1 MKDDYTED
9 GHVLV
14 QALDKKSVPDGLER
28 LEDRRPRAGLRAAER
43 TVRRLL
49 GGDAR
54 VVDEG
59 AREQRTRATRPT
71 PTIET
76 SIQTL
81 TTSRDTLASTI
92 KQALFDAAFN
102 GGTIT
107 DAQATSWISAANAI
121 IGQAQALPH

>member
-1 MKDDYTED
+1 M
-9 GHVLV
+9 
-14 QALDKKSVPDGLER
+14 PDGLSGSKIGD
-28 LEDRRPRAGLRAAER
+28 LEQAYEQLNAPFGDFSAATLASSTKALESNAPSDQ
-43 TVRRLL
+43 TYT
-49 GGDAR
+49 D
-54 VVDEG
+54 
-59 AREQRTRATRPT
+59 
-71 PTIET
+71 IET